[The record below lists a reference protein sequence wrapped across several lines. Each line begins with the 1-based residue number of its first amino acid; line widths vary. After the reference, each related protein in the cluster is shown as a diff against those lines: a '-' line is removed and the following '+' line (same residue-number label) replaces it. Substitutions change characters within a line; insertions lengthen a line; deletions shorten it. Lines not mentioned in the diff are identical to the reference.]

1 MVGVI
6 VHIVF
11 WKLHETGAN
20 GKSREENALE
30 MRRRFAAL
38 MGVIPGLL
46 KVETGIDLLRTGDSV
61 DVCLYT
67 EFESMAA
74 LEAYNPHPA
83 HKEIIAFLKDVR
95 YERRVID
102 YERP

>member
-1 MVGVI
+1 MI

-11 WKLHETGAN
+11 WKLHETGLN
-20 GKSREENALE
+20 GKSKEENAHE
-30 MRRRFAAL
+30 MKRRFAGL
-38 MGVIPGLL
+38 MGVIPGLTRIE
-46 KVETGIDLLRTGDSV
+46 VGVDLLHTADSV

-74 LEAYNPHPA
+74 LDAYQPHPA
-83 HKEIIAFLKDVR
+83 HKEIIGFLKDVR